1 MIHPARNPAIR
12 HGAGV
17 PDNKTFHAP
26 EFLRYGEL
34 ARLWLEGSCG
44 RRARNRCVQESSRAR
59 PARRRRR
66 HFAVARPCQI
76 FALEVLTPAAHG
88 PNTLHASLSD
98 RME

>member
-26 EFLRYGEL
+26 EFLRCGEL
-34 ARLWLEGSCG
+34 ARLWLEESCG
-44 RRARNRCVQESSRAR
+44 RRARNRCAQESSRAR
-59 PARRRRR
+59 PARRHRT

-76 FALEVLTPAAHG
+76 LVLEVLTSAAHG
-88 PNTLHASLSD
+88 LYTLHASLSD
-98 RME
+98 RTE